1 MVTSLSSSP
10 LRSATRLS
18 GFPGL
23 TRRFPARF
31 VLARLSLLLT
41 SLSMLSGCLVEDP
54 PPYTK
59 PTKTPPRLDLR
70 LATPPPDQIIVAEQ
84 GEPIR
89 FHIPFASED
98 AGELVGAYMFV
109 DYSDTTLNYVSVPGS
124 TLDDLSRAIDIDY
137 TAPNGVGVGC
147 HRILVRVSH
156 DGNFARS
163 FPFGTPIDDA
173 DVAEAYWWLN
183 VIDVAAG
190 DDGSILRN
198 CPTPTAQVPAQ

>member
-1 MVTSLSSSP
+1 MVTSVSLS
-10 LRSATRLS
+10 SATRLS
-18 GFPGL
+18 GFRWL
-23 TRRFPARF
+23 IEHFLAHLA
-31 VLARLSLLLT
+31 LARLSLLLT
-41 SLSMLSGCLVEDP
+41 SLSMLSGCIVEDP

-70 LATPPPDQIIVAEQ
+70 LATPSPDQIIVAEQ
-84 GEPIR
+84 GEPFRI
-89 FHIPFASED
+89 HIPFASED

-109 DYSDTTLNYVSVPGS
+109 DYSDTTLNYVSVLGS

-137 TAPNGVGVGC
+137 TAPNAVGVGC
-147 HRILVRVSH
+147 HRILIRVSH

-163 FPFGTPIDDA
+163 FPFGTPIDEA

-198 CPTPTAQVPAQ
+198 CPTATAQVPKQ